1 MNSFEAQSVN
11 IQSATEYR
19 GCGMMFEAFDWA
31 DVQLWDGPGAI
42 EGVVEELAGDRL
54 ARSRYAEFLTK
65 YLVAEGK
72 QRNYVLNLNA
82 EWGAGKTW
90 FIKRWYMELKQH
102 YPTVYIDA
110 WQQDFS
116 DDPLLTVIS
125 SIIDQ
130 LKEIAGK
137 ENKIPEGMRQRLLGL
152 FKVGG
157 KLALKAAIKKAGLEE
172 DDFSLEGAD
181 ANQLVDALCSNQKER
196 YESIQY
202 LKKEIRQWIAGAVGL
217 SERKLDYPAFIL
229 IDELDRCRPSY
240 AVEMLETIKHIF
252 DIPGVVFVLATDTE
266 QLQHAIKVIYGDGFD
281 AESYLGRFFH
291 RRFTLGSISR
301 REFIQ
306 QTIVD
311 RKLHFEHVK
320 VWPEITDIQVLVNIL
335 TAVSDHFLLSLRK
348 TEQVLDRTFASIVNY
363 QGCTLNL
370 IFLVY
375 LFSLCE
381 KNNEDYRAVADGKM
395 PTTDNHP
402 KLKGFNTLTSEY
414 EEQHF
419 QCFIKAGSATGSYI
433 EDVDHERYLNPF
445 IDGVYMVSL
454 KKILFMSYENSFK
467 PSSDDE
473 CSYRLITLA
482 KDCAKRMRNLTVEEN
497 TILAE
502 KELSQLERRLATYKN
517 LVELAVHLD

>member
-1 MNSFEAQSVN
+1 MAVAPFNWDAK
-11 IQSATEYR
+11 IQ
-19 GCGMMFEAFDWA
+19 
-31 DVQLWDGPGAI
+31 WDGPGAI
-42 EGVVEELAGDRL
+42 VGREEPLSADRL
-54 ARSRYAEFLTK
+54 DRARYAEFLTN
-65 YLVAEGK
+65 YLAAEGK

-90 FIKRWYMELKQH
+90 FIKRWYMELKAH

-130 LKEIAGK
+130 LKMIAGK
-137 ENKIPEGMRQRLLGL
+137 ENPIPEGMRQRLLGL

-157 KLALKAAIKKAGLEE
+157 KLVLKAAIKKAGLEDE
-172 DDFSLEGAD
+172 DFSLEGEE

-202 LKKEIRQWIAGAVGL
+202 LKQEIGQWIAGAVALG
-217 SERKLDYPAFIL
+217 KGDLDYPAFIL

-306 QTIVD
+306 QAISD
-311 RKLHFEHVK
+311 KKLQLEHVN
-320 VWPEITDIQVLVNIL
+320 VWPEITDSQVLVNIL
-335 TAVSDHFLLSLRK
+335 TAVCDHFLLSLRK
-348 TEQVLDRTFASIVNY
+348 TEQVLDRTIASIVNY
-363 QGCTLNL
+363 EGCTLNL

-402 KLKGFNTLTSEY
+402 KLKGFNALTNEY
-414 EEQHF
+414 GEQYF
-419 QCFIKAGSATGSYI
+419 QCFIKAGSAVGNY
-433 EDVDHERYLNPF
+433 VDASNDERFLNPF
-445 IDGVYMVSL
+445 RDFDYQISLRTVLIISYDNMFNPSPDGRYS
-454 KKILFMSYENSFK
+454 NSFN
-467 PSSDDE
+467 SLARE
-473 CSYRLITLA
+473 CS
-482 KDCAKRMRNLTVEEN
+482 KRMRDLTEDEN
-497 TILAE
+497 ALLAE
-502 KELSQLERRLATYKN
+502 KELLQLERRLVTYKN
-517 LVELAVHLD
+517 LVELAVHLE

>member
-1 MNSFEAQSVN
+1 MAVAPFNWDDA
-11 IQSATEYR
+11 
-19 GCGMMFEAFDWA
+19 
-31 DVQLWDGPGAI
+31 VQWDGPGAI
-42 EGVVEELAGDRL
+42 VGSEEILSADRL
-54 ARSRYAEFLTK
+54 DRARYAEFLTN
-65 YLVAEGK
+65 YLAAEGT

-90 FIKRWYMELKQH
+90 FIKRWYMELKAH

-130 LKEIAGK
+130 LKDATG
-137 ENKIPEGMRQRLLGL
+137 NKVSIPDGIKPKLLGL
-152 FKVGG
+152 LKLGG
-157 KLALKAAIKKAGLEE
+157 KLVLKSAIKKAGLE
-172 DDFSLEGAD
+172 DGDFSVEGEDAD
-181 ANQLVDALCSNQKER
+181 KLVDTLCSNHKER
-196 YESIQY
+196 YESIHY
-202 LKKEIRQWIAGAVGL
+202 LKQEIRQWVEAAVSANLDQLDGQG
-217 SERKLDYPAFIL
+217 RLDYPAFIL

-252 DIPGVVFVLATDTE
+252 DIKRVVFVLATDTE
-266 QLQHAIKVIYGDGFD
+266 QLQHAIKVIYGEGFD

-306 QTIVD
+306 QAIVD
-311 RKLHFEHVK
+311 KKLHFEHVN
-320 VWPEITDIQVLVNIL
+320 VWPEITNSQVLVNVL
-335 TAVSDHFLLSLRK
+335 TAVCDHFSLSLRK
-348 TEQVLDRTFASIVNY
+348 TEQVLDRTIASIVNY

-381 KNNEDYRAVADGKM
+381 KNNGDYRAVADGKM

-419 QCFIKAGSATGSYI
+419 QCFIKAGSAIGSYI
-433 EDVDHERYLNPF
+433 EDVDYERYLNPF
-445 IDGVYMVSL
+445 IDGEYMVSL
-454 KKILFMSYENSFK
+454 RSILAITYGSLFESM
-467 PSSDDE
+467 SDDK
-473 CSYRLITLA
+473 CSYRFITLA
-482 KDCAKRMRNLTVEEN
+482 TDCVKRMRNLTVEEN

-502 KELSQLERRLATYKN
+502 KELSQLERSLTTYKN

>member
-1 MNSFEAQSVN
+1 MAVAPFNWDDA
-11 IQSATEYR
+11 
-19 GCGMMFEAFDWA
+19 
-31 DVQLWDGPGAI
+31 VQWDGPGAI
-42 EGVVEELAGDRL
+42 AGSEEILNTDRL
-54 ARSRYAEFLTK
+54 DRARYAVFLTN
-65 YLVAEGK
+65 YLAAEGK

-82 EWGAGKTW
+82 EWGSGKTW
-90 FIKRWYMELKQH
+90 FIKRWYMELKEH

-130 LKEIAGK
+130 LKMIAGK
-137 ENKIPEGMRQRLLGL
+137 ENLIPEGMRQRLLGL

-157 KLALKAAIKKAGLEE
+157 KLALKAAIKKAGWE
-172 DDFSLEGAD
+172 DEDFSLEGEE

-202 LKKEIRQWIAGAVGL
+202 LKQEIGQWIAGEVALG
-217 SERKLDYPAFIL
+217 KGDLDYPAFIL

-252 DIPGVVFVLATDTE
+252 DIPRVVFVLATDTE

-281 AESYLGRFFH
+281 AENYLGRFFH

-306 QTIVD
+306 QAIVE
-311 RKLHFEHVK
+311 KELHFEHVN
-320 VWPEITDIQVLVNIL
+320 VWPEITDSQVLVNIL
-335 TAVSDHFLLSLRK
+335 TAVCDHFALSLRK
-348 TEQVLDRTFASIVNY
+348 TDQVLDRTIASIIHY
-363 QGCTLNL
+363 EGSTLNL

-402 KLKGFNTLTSEY
+402 KLKGFNALTNEY
-414 EEQHF
+414 GEQYF
-419 QCFIKAGSATGSYI
+419 QCVIKAGSAVGNY
-433 EDVDHERYLNPF
+433 VDASNDERFFNPLRDF
-445 IDGVYMVSL
+445 EYRISL
-454 KKILFMSYENSFK
+454 RAVLIMSYDNMVN
-467 PSSDDE
+467 PSSDGRYSYSFNSLARE
-473 CSYRLITLA
+473 CS
-482 KDCAKRMRNLTVEEN
+482 KRMRDLTEDEN
-497 TILAE
+497 ALLAE
-502 KELSQLERRLATYKN
+502 KELSLLERRLTAYKN

>member
-1 MNSFEAQSVN
+1 MTLA
-11 IQSATEYR
+11 
-19 GCGMMFEAFDWA
+19 AFNWGEP
-31 DVQLWDGPGAI
+31 LPWDGPGAI
-42 EGVVEELAGDRL
+42 EGMAETLAGDRL
-54 ARSRYAEFLTK
+54 DRASYAEFLTN
-65 YLVAEGK
+65 YLAAEGK

-90 FIKRWYMELKQH
+90 FIKRWYMELKAH

-130 LKEIAGK
+130 LKHIAGK
-137 ENKIPEGMRQRLLGL
+137 ENPIPEGMRQRLLGL

-172 DDFSLEGAD
+172 DDFSLEGED

-202 LKKEIRQWIAGAVGL
+202 LKKEIRQWVEGAVGL
-217 SERKLDYPAFIL
+217 SEKKLDYPAFIL

-252 DIPGVVFVLATDTE
+252 DILGVVFVLATDTE
-266 QLQHAIKVIYGDGFD
+266 QLQHAIKVIYGEGFD

-301 REFIQ
+301 RDFIQ
-306 QTIVD
+306 QAIVD
-311 RKLHFEHVK
+311 KKLQCTK
-320 VWPEITDIQVLVNIL
+320 INVWPEVTDNHVLVNIF
-335 TAVSDHFLLSLRK
+335 TAVCDYFSLSLRK
-348 TEQVLDRTFASIVNY
+348 TEQVLDRTIASIFNY
-363 QGCTLNL
+363 DGGTLNL

-375 LFSLCE
+375 LFSLRE
-381 KNNEDYRAVADGKM
+381 QSHEDYRAVADGKM
-395 PTTDNHP
+395 SAAHSIP
-402 KLKGFNTLTSEY
+402 KLKGFIDLMNEY
-414 EEQHF
+414 EDHHF
-419 QCFIKAGSATGSYI
+419 SCLIKVKSSMGEKIEIINDGLYKNHFEDKECTLSLRSVLAASYQNMLRPNLNYNYSYPLIKLVKEFSNRVRELTI
-433 EDVDHERYLNPF
+433 E
-445 IDGVYMVSL
+445 
-454 KKILFMSYENSFK
+454 ENS
-467 PSSDDE
+467 
-473 CSYRLITLA
+473 
-482 KDCAKRMRNLTVEEN
+482 
-497 TILAE
+497 ILAE
-502 KELSQLERRLATYKN
+502 KELFQLEPYLITYKN

>member
-1 MNSFEAQSVN
+1 MAVAPFKWDAA
-11 IQSATEYR
+11 IK
-19 GCGMMFEAFDWA
+19 
-31 DVQLWDGPGAI
+31 WDGPGAI
-42 EGVVEELAGDRL
+42 AGGEELAGDRL
-54 ARSRYAEFLTK
+54 ERARYAEFLTN
-65 YLVAEGK
+65 YLAAEGK

-90 FIKRWYMELKQH
+90 FIKRWYMELKAH

-125 SIIDQ
+125 SIIEQ
-130 LKEIAGK
+130 LRDATGK
-137 ENKIPEGMRQRLLGL
+137 TVAIPDGIKSKLLGL
-152 FKVGG
+152 LKVGG
-157 KLALKAAIKKAGLEE
+157 KLVLKSAIKKAGLE
-172 DDFSLEGAD
+172 DSDFSVEGEDAD
-181 ANQLVDALCSNQKER
+181 KLVDTLCSNHKER
-196 YESIQY
+196 YESIQH
-202 LKKEIRQWIAGAVGL
+202 LKKEIRQWVEGAVGL
-217 SERKLDYPAFIL
+217 GNGELDYPAFIL

-252 DIPGVVFVLATDTE
+252 DIKGVVFVLATDTE

-306 QTIVD
+306 QALSD
-311 RKLHFEHVK
+311 KNLQFERLN
-320 VWPEITDIQVLVNIL
+320 VWPEITEIQILVNIL
-335 TAVSDHFLLSLRK
+335 TAVCDHFSLSLRK
-348 TEQVLDRTFASIVNY
+348 TEQVLDRTIASIVNY

-402 KLKGFNTLTSEY
+402 KLKGFNVLTNEY
-414 EEQHF
+414 GEQYF
-419 QCFIKAGSATGSYI
+419 QCFIKAGSAVGNY
-433 EDVDHERYLNPF
+433 VDPSNDERFFNPF
-445 IDGVYMVSL
+445 RDFEYRISL
-454 KKILFMSYENSFK
+454 RAVLIMSYDNMVNS
-467 PSSDDE
+467 SSDDRYSYSFNSLARE
-473 CSYRLITLA
+473 CS
-482 KDCAKRMRNLTVEEN
+482 KRMRDLTEDEN
-497 TILAE
+497 AFLAE
-502 KELSQLERRLATYKN
+502 KELSLLERRLVTYKN

>member
-1 MNSFEAQSVN
+1 MAVAPFNWDDA
-11 IQSATEYR
+11 
-19 GCGMMFEAFDWA
+19 
-31 DVQLWDGPGAI
+31 VQWDGPGAI
-42 EGVVEELAGDRL
+42 AGSEDNLNADRL
-54 ARSRYAEFLTK
+54 DRARYAEFLTN
-65 YLVAEGK
+65 YLAAEGK

-90 FIKRWYMELKQH
+90 FIKRWYMELKAH

-130 LKEIAGK
+130 LKMIAGK
-137 ENKIPEGMRQRLLGL
+137 ENPIPEGMRQRLLGL

-157 KLALKAAIKKAGLEE
+157 KLALKAAIRKAGLEE
-172 DDFSLEGAD
+172 DDFSLEGEE
-181 ANQLVDALCSNQKER
+181 ANQLVDALCSNQKDR

-202 LKKEIRQWIAGAVGL
+202 LKQEIRQWVEGAVGL
-217 SERKLDYPAFIL
+217 GNGELDYPAFIL

-252 DIPGVVFVLATDTE
+252 DIKRVVFVLATDTE

-306 QTIVD
+306 QAIVD
-311 RKLHFEHVK
+311 KKLQFEHVN
-320 VWPEITDIQVLVNIL
+320 VWPEITDSQVLVNVL
-335 TAVSDHFLLSLRK
+335 TAVCDHFSLSLRK
-348 TEQVLDRTFASIVNY
+348 TEQVLDRTIASIFNY
-363 QGCTLNL
+363 EGCTLNL

-381 KNNEDYRAVADGKM
+381 KSNGDYRAVADGKM

-419 QCFIKAGSATGSYI
+419 QCFIKAGSAIGSYI
-433 EDVDHERYLNPF
+433 EDIDHERYLNPF
-445 IDGVYMVSL
+445 IDGIYMVSL
-454 KKILFMSYENSFK
+454 KNMLAISYESLLK
-467 PSSDDE
+467 STSDDE
-473 CSYRLITLA
+473 CSYRFITLA
-482 KDCAKRMRNLTVEEN
+482 KDCVKRMRNLTVEEN

-502 KELSQLERRLATYKN
+502 KELSQLERRLTTYKN

>member
-1 MNSFEAQSVN
+1 MAVAPFNWDDA
-11 IQSATEYR
+11 
-19 GCGMMFEAFDWA
+19 
-31 DVQLWDGPGAI
+31 VQWDGSGAI
-42 EGVVEELAGDRL
+42 AGSEELAGDRL
-54 ARSRYAEFLTK
+54 ERARYADFLTN
-65 YLVAEGK
+65 YLAAEGK

-90 FIKRWYMELKQH
+90 FIKRWYMELKAY

-125 SIIDQ
+125 SIIEQ
-130 LKEIAGK
+130 LRDATG
-137 ENKIPEGMRQRLLGL
+137 NKVAIPDGVKSKLLGL
-152 FKVGG
+152 LKVGG
-157 KLALKAAIKKAGLEE
+157 KLVLKSAIKKAGWE
-172 DDFSLEGAD
+172 DSDFSVEGEDAD
-181 ANQLVDALCSNQKER
+181 KLVDTLCSNHKER

-202 LKKEIRQWIAGAVGL
+202 LKQEIRQWVEGAVALGNG
-217 SERKLDYPAFIL
+217 ELDYPAFIL

-252 DIPGVVFVLATDTE
+252 DIKRVVFVLATDTE

-306 QTIVD
+306 QAIVD
-311 RKLHFEHVK
+311 KKLHFEHVN
-320 VWPEITDIQVLVNIL
+320 VWPEMTDSQVLVNVL
-335 TAVSDHFLLSLRK
+335 TAVCDHFSLSLRK
-348 TEQVLDRTFASIVNY
+348 TEQVLDRTIASIVNY
-363 QGCTLNL
+363 QRCTLNL

-381 KNNEDYRAVADGKM
+381 KNNEDYRAVVEGKM
-395 PTTDNHP
+395 PTADNHP
-402 KLKGFNTLTSEY
+402 KLKVFNALTNEY

-419 QCFIKAGSATGSYI
+419 QCFIKAGSAIGHSI
-433 EDVDHERYLNPF
+433 EDANYARHINAFRDLDYT
-445 IDGVYMVSL
+445 VSL
-454 KKILFMSYENSFK
+454 RTILVMSYESMLK
-467 PSSDDE
+467 LSSDDRY
-473 CSYRLITLA
+473 SYRFIMLA
-482 KDCAKRMRNLTVEEN
+482 KDYAKCIRNLTVEEN
-497 TILAE
+497 TLLAE
-502 KELSQLERRLATYKN
+502 KELSLLERHLTTYKN

>member
-1 MNSFEAQSVN
+1 MAVAPFNWDDA
-11 IQSATEYR
+11 
-19 GCGMMFEAFDWA
+19 
-31 DVQLWDGPGAI
+31 VQWDGPGAI
-42 EGVVEELAGDRL
+42 AGSEEILSADRL
-54 ARSRYAEFLTK
+54 ERARYAEFLTN
-65 YLVAEGK
+65 YLAAEGT

-90 FIKRWYMELKQH
+90 FIKRWYMELKAH

-130 LKEIAGK
+130 LKMIAGK
-137 ENKIPEGMRQRLLGL
+137 ENPIPEGMRQRLLGL

-172 DDFSLEGAD
+172 DDFSLEGAVT
-181 ANQLVDALCSNQKER
+181 LGK
-196 YESIQY
+196 
-202 LKKEIRQWIAGAVGL
+202 GA
-217 SERKLDYPAFIL
+217 LDYPAFIL

-252 DIPGVVFVLATDTE
+252 DIKGVVFVLATDTE

-301 REFIQ
+301 RDFIQ
-306 QTIVD
+306 QALSD
-311 RKLHFEHVK
+311 KQLQFENIN
-320 VWPEITDIQVLVNIL
+320 VWPGITDSQVLVSIL
-335 TAVSDHFLLSLRK
+335 TAVCDHFSLSLRK
-348 TEQVLDRTFASIVNY
+348 TEQVLDRTIASIVNY

-375 LFSLCE
+375 RFSLCE

-402 KLKGFNTLTSEY
+402 KLKGFNVLTNEY
-414 EEQHF
+414 GEQYF
-419 QCFIKAGSATGSYI
+419 QCFIKAGSAVGNY
-433 EDVDHERYLNPF
+433 VDPSNDERFFNPF
-445 IDGVYMVSL
+445 RDFEYRISL
-454 KKILFMSYENSFK
+454 RAVLIMSYDNMVN
-467 PSSDDE
+467 PSSDGRYSYSFNSLARE
-473 CSYRLITLA
+473 CS
-482 KDCAKRMRNLTVEEN
+482 KRMRDLTEDEN
-497 TILAE
+497 TLLAE
-502 KELSQLERRLATYKN
+502 KELSLLERRLVTYKN

>member
-1 MNSFEAQSVN
+1 MAVAPFKWDAA
-11 IQSATEYR
+11 IK
-19 GCGMMFEAFDWA
+19 
-31 DVQLWDGPGAI
+31 WDGPGAI
-42 EGVVEELAGDRL
+42 DCVVEELAGDRL
-54 ARSRYAEFLTK
+54 DRARYAEFLTN
-65 YLVAEGK
+65 YLAAEGK

-90 FIKRWYMELKQH
+90 FIKRWYMELKAH

-125 SIIDQ
+125 SIIEQ
-130 LKEIAGK
+130 LKAEAGSPQLSPYLSTKLASLLKATAPIVTKALFKKVSGINIDEVQEVITADDAGK
-137 ENKIPEGMRQRLLGL
+137 LVESLFQDTRKKTEAVQLL
-152 FKVGG
+152 KHEIKQWVEAIIG
-157 KLALKAAIKKAGLEE
+157 KKKK
-172 DDFSLEGAD
+172 
-181 ANQLVDALCSNQKER
+181 QT
-196 YESIQY
+196 
-202 LKKEIRQWIAGAVGL
+202 
-217 SERKLDYPAFIL
+217 PAFIL

-252 DIPGVVFVLATDTE
+252 DIQGVVFVLATDTE

-306 QTIVD
+306 QALSD
-311 RKLHFEHVK
+311 KQLQFENVN
-320 VWPEITDIQVLVNIL
+320 VWPGITDSQVLVNIL
-335 TAVSDHFLLSLRK
+335 TAVCDHFSLSLRK
-348 TEQVLDRTFASIVNY
+348 TEQVLDRTIASIVNY

-402 KLKGFNTLTSEY
+402 KLKGFNVLTNEY
-414 EEQHF
+414 GEQYF
-419 QCFIKAGSATGSYI
+419 QCFIKAGSAVGNY
-433 EDVDHERYLNPF
+433 VDASNDERFFNPF
-445 IDGVYMVSL
+445 RDFEYRISL
-454 KKILFMSYENSFK
+454 RAVLIMSYDNMVNPSPDGRYSYSFNSLAR
-467 PSSDDE
+467 E
-473 CSYRLITLA
+473 CS
-482 KDCAKRMRNLTVEEN
+482 KRMRDLTEDEN
-497 TILAE
+497 ALLAE
-502 KELSQLERRLATYKN
+502 KELSLLERRLVTYKN

>member
-1 MNSFEAQSVN
+1 MTVAPFKWDDA
-11 IQSATEYR
+11 
-19 GCGMMFEAFDWA
+19 
-31 DVQLWDGPGAI
+31 VQWDGPGAI
-42 EGVVEELAGDRL
+42 AGSEEILSADRL
-54 ARSRYAEFLTK
+54 DRARYAEFLTN
-65 YLVAEGK
+65 YLAAEGK

-90 FIKRWYMELKQH
+90 FIKRWYMELKAH

-130 LKEIAGK
+130 LKMIAGK
-137 ENKIPEGMRQRLLGL
+137 ENPIPEGMRQRLLGL

-172 DDFSLEGAD
+172 DDFSLEGED

-202 LKKEIRQWIAGAVGL
+202 LKQEIRQWVAGAVALGKG
-217 SERKLDYPAFIL
+217 KLDYPAFIL

-301 REFIQ
+301 REFIKQAIADKKLQGQ
-306 QTIVD
+306 QI
-311 RKLHFEHVK
+311 H
-320 VWPEITDIQVLVNIL
+320 VWPEVTDNQALVDIF
-335 TAVSDHFLLSLRK
+335 TAVSDYFSLSLRK
-348 TEQVLDRTFASIVNY
+348 TEQVLDRTMASIFNY
-363 QGCTLNL
+363 SGDTLNL
-370 IFLVY
+370 VFLVY

-381 KNNEDYRAVADGKM
+381 KSHEDYRALADGKIPM
-395 PTTDNHP
+395 TDNPP
-402 KLKGFNTLTSEY
+402 KLKGFKTLIGEY
-414 EEQHF
+414 GDQYFSCHIKVKSLIGDYINSKNNDFPYQEQ
-419 QCFIKAGSATGSYI
+419 G
-433 EDVDHERYLNPF
+433 RYLNPF
-445 IDGVYMVSL
+445 DDKKYNISLKSVLVSSYSYMVT
-454 KKILFMSYENSFK
+454 KKL
-467 PSSDDE
+467 DDE
-473 CSYRLITLA
+473 YSYVFMNLIKECSN
-482 KDCAKRMRNLTVEEN
+482 KMRELTFEEN
-497 TILAE
+497 AILAE
-502 KELSQLERRLATYKN
+502 KELSQLERSLTTYKN

>member
-1 MNSFEAQSVN
+1 MAVAPFNWDDA
-11 IQSATEYR
+11 
-19 GCGMMFEAFDWA
+19 
-31 DVQLWDGPGAI
+31 VQWDGPGAI
-42 EGVVEELAGDRL
+42 AGSEELAGDRL
-54 ARSRYAEFLTK
+54 ERARYADFLTN
-65 YLVAEGK
+65 YLAAEGK

-90 FIKRWYMELKQH
+90 FIKRWYMELKAH

-130 LKEIAGK
+130 LRDATG
-137 ENKIPEGMRQRLLGL
+137 NKVAIPDGIKSKLLGL
-152 FKVGG
+152 LKVGG
-157 KLALKAAIKKAGLEE
+157 KLVLKSAIKKAGWE
-172 DDFSLEGAD
+172 DNDFSVEGEDAD
-181 ANQLVDALCSNQKER
+181 KLVDTLCSNHKER

-202 LKKEIRQWIAGAVGL
+202 LKQEIRQWVEAAVSANLDQLDGQG
-217 SERKLDYPAFIL
+217 RLDYPAFIL

-252 DIPGVVFVLATDTE
+252 DIRGVVFVLATDTE

-306 QTIVD
+306 QAIVD
-311 RKLHFEHVK
+311 KKLHFEHINA
-320 VWPEITDIQVLVNIL
+320 WPKITDSQVLVNVL
-335 TAVSDHFLLSLRK
+335 TAVCDHFSLSLRR
-348 TEQVLDRTFASIVNY
+348 TEQVLDRTIASIVNY
-363 QGCTLNL
+363 EGCTLNL

-419 QCFIKAGSATGSYI
+419 QCFIKAGSAIGSYI
-433 EDVDHERYLNPF
+433 EDVVHERYLNPF
-445 IDGVYMVSL
+445 IDGIYMVSL
-454 KKILFMSYENSFK
+454 KNMLAISYGSLLK
-467 PSSDDE
+467 STSDDE
-473 CSYRLITLA
+473 CSYRLS
-482 KDCAKRMRNLTVEEN
+482 R
-497 TILAE
+497 
-502 KELSQLERRLATYKN
+502 
-517 LVELAVHLD
+517 

>member
-1 MNSFEAQSVN
+1 MAVAPFNWDDA
-11 IQSATEYR
+11 
-19 GCGMMFEAFDWA
+19 
-31 DVQLWDGPGAI
+31 VQWDGPGAI
-42 EGVVEELAGDRL
+42 AGSEEILSADRL
-54 ARSRYAEFLTK
+54 DRARYAEFLTN
-65 YLVAEGK
+65 YLAAEGT

-90 FIKRWYMELKQH
+90 FIKRWYMELKAH

-130 LKEIAGK
+130 LKMIAGK
-137 ENKIPEGMRQRLLGL
+137 ENPIPEGMRQRLLGL

-172 DDFSLEGAD
+172 DDFSLEGDD

-202 LKKEIRQWIAGAVGL
+202 LKNEIRQWVEGAVTLG
-217 SERKLDYPAFIL
+217 KGALDYPAFIL

-252 DIPGVVFVLATDTE
+252 DIKGVVFVLATDTE

-301 REFIQ
+301 RDFIQ
-306 QTIVD
+306 QALSD
-311 RKLHFEHVK
+311 KQLQFENINVL
-320 VWPEITDIQVLVNIL
+320 PGITDSQVLVSIL
-335 TAVSDHFLLSLRK
+335 TAVCDHFSLSLRK
-348 TEQVLDRTFASIVNY
+348 TEQVLDRTIASIVNY

-402 KLKGFNTLTSEY
+402 KLKGCNVLTNEY
-414 EEQHF
+414 GEQYF
-419 QCFIKAGSATGSYI
+419 QCFIKAGSAVGNY
-433 EDVDHERYLNPF
+433 VDPSNDERFFNPF
-445 IDGVYMVSL
+445 RDFEYRISL
-454 KKILFMSYENSFK
+454 RAVLIMSYDNMVN
-467 PSSDDE
+467 PSSDGRYSYSFNSLARE
-473 CSYRLITLA
+473 CS
-482 KDCAKRMRNLTVEEN
+482 KRMRDLTEDEN
-497 TILAE
+497 TLLAE
-502 KELSQLERRLATYKN
+502 KELSLLERRLVTYKN